1 MPSRRTTRNLISSFC
16 IPLIACGSSAQ
27 PIPEPGTILV
37 SAIDSQSGL
46 PDIFSITTNGLVGE
60 TGYVGLQLPT
70 TAELA
75 PVSTISEEGLE
86 LVVID
91 NGSGMLRYI
100 YSGGGSFEGG
110 PLYTSLLN
118 PALGFDSFDNPII
131 AFEDPSFGFDIP
143 IVGFTPGMIG
153 LQHPMRANMPDF
165 FEDPSF
171 GFEDPSFGFEDPSFG
186 FEDPSFGFT
195 ANSAIISYPTLDQ
208 EHELTIAS
216 ATVAAGLA
224 YPRAWFIDPNEL
236 DAFDGI
242 DGNAYT
248 NYAGFAVFSYDAPNG
263 PGMYLA
269 PLDRASI
276 EDELLELEPFAVNGV
291 FAGPFAIEGMHID
304 PVIPGT
310 TYVWGSDGASRGV
323 SPPQPIIYRVDASG
337 AVTQL
342 TSAGNIQSIDDLV
355 VAHDGNIY
363 VLDATNPQ
371 STIIAVDTQTGS
383 QSVLAT
389 GGTVFNNAT
398 SLSVVQQPSRVIEL
412 NTTTDLSDPTPG
424 DGDYFNPG
432 FLLTLRAVIEEANAQ
447 DIPHTIV
454 LPAGTYDIS
463 ALGEISIQTTIT
475 LVGDGS
481 GTTTIT
487 GANTSRV
494 FNVAPSAMLKA
505 RGLTIKDGRANS
517 GNGGNILASGPVALE
532 SVAIKNGFAAD
543 HGGGISTTAPIHIY
557 KSHFTG
563 NQANNDGG
571 AIHTSNT
578 SATIKRSS
586 FFENEALNGGGVYV
600 DDSAVD
606 IINSTFYLN
615 LSFWEG
621 GAIRTQSNQPVRLLH
636 CTLLENEA
644 GVFPND
650 DSAGGIDAV
659 GSSAQPIIKSSVLA
673 YNTFDG
679 DDADAIGNFALAD
692 HSLLTT
698 LSGATFESLVNV
710 MAGDNPEFLGIPVQL
725 GTTFAFPM
733 QPTSPIIDAAATDEV
748 PSFDQ
753 LGYHR
758 LIDGDADSIPAPDMG
773 AYEMEAPCPADLTG
787 EGQLNFL
794 DVSAFLSAY
803 ANSDPI
809 ADFQPDGAFNFLDV
823 SAFLAQYSAGCP

>member
-1 MPSRRTTRNLISSFC
+1 M
-16 IPLIACGSSAQ
+16 PLIASGSSAQ

-37 SAIDSQSGL
+37 SAIDTQTGL
-46 PDIFSITTNGLVGE
+46 PDIFTITTAGLVGE
-60 TGYVGLQLPT
+60 TGLLPDELAT
-70 TAELA
+70 TVELA
-75 PVSTISEEGLE
+75 PVCPITSDGLQ
-86 LVVID
+86 VVVVD
-91 NGSGMLRYI
+91 NGSGMLRF
-100 YSGGGSFEGG
+100 SVFADGANEGG
-110 PLYTSLLN
+110 PLYTSLLD
-118 PALGFDSFDNPII
+118 PTLGFDSFDNPIV
-131 AFEDPSFGFDIP
+131 SFDNP
-143 IVGFTPGMIG
+143 IVSFDNPIVSFTPGMMG

-165 FEDPSF
+165 FEDPLF
-171 GFEDPSFGFEDPSFG
+171 GFEDPIFGFEDPLFG
-186 FEDPSFGFT
+186 FEDPLFGFT
-195 ANSAIISYPTLDQ
+195 ANSAIVSYPALNA
-208 EHELTIAS
+208 EHELSIS
-216 ATVAAGLA
+216 GGTVLAGLA
-224 YPRAWFIDPNEL
+224 YPRAWFIDPTEL

-242 DGNAYT
+242 DGEAYT

-276 EDELLELEPFAVNGV
+276 EGQLLELQPFAVNGV

-310 TYVWGSDGASRGV
+310 TYIWGTNGTARGATA
-323 SPPQPIIYRVDASG
+323 PEPIIYRVDASG

-355 VAHDGNIY
+355 VAQDGNIY

-383 QSVLAT
+383 QSVLAN

-398 SLSVVQQPSRVIEL
+398 SLSVVQQTSRVIEL
-412 NTTTDLSDPTPG
+412 NTTTDLADPAPG

-447 DIPHTIV
+447 NIPHTIV

-463 ALGEISIQTTIT
+463 SLGELSIETTIT

-481 GTTTIT
+481 DTTIIT
-487 GANTSRV
+487 GSNTSRV
-494 FNVAPSAMLKA
+494 FNVAPAAMLKA
-505 RGLTIKDGRANS
+505 RGLTIQDGRANS

-532 SVAIKNGFAAD
+532 SVAIKDGFAAD
-543 HGGGISTTAPIHIY
+543 NGGGISTTAPIHIY

-563 NQANNDGG
+563 NQANEDGG
-571 AIHTSNT
+571 AIHTANT

-586 FFENEALNGGGVYV
+586 FFENEALNGGGVSV
-600 DDSAVD
+600 NDSAVD
-606 IINSTFYLN
+606 ILNSTFYLN

-621 GAIRTQSNQPVRLLH
+621 GAIRTQSNHPVRLLH

-650 DSAGGIDAV
+650 DSAGGIDAI
-659 GSSAQPIIKSSVLA
+659 GSSTQPIIKSSVLA

-698 LSGATFESLVNV
+698 LSGATFGSLVNV
-710 MAGDNPEFLGIPVQL
+710 LVGDNPEFLGTPVQL

-733 QPTSPIIDAAATDEV
+733 QPTSPIIDTAANDEV

-803 ANSDPI
+803 GNMNPV
-809 ADFQPDGAFNFLDV
+809 ADFEPDGSFNFLDV